1 MTYWM
6 HRIYH
11 IPFLYRNFHKLHHK
25 YKQPTA
31 FSVTAIHPVEA
42 LHIQLMDTLPLF
54 TIPTHWFPFYAVALY
69 TYYHGIIDH
78 SGVNFKAYWWQPWQP
93 DAIFHDNHH
102 QYFHMNFGFNI
113 GYWDKL
119 HGTYRR
125 KDRVYTED
133 IFYGQGKRIDEVS
146 AEELKADLEE
156 RESENPLAYRDNK
169 MEFKL
174 SDTELKAMKGTK
186 K

>member
-1 MTYWM
+1 MTLWRVECIE
-6 HRIYH
+6 RI
-11 IPFLYRNFHKLHHK
+11 
-25 YKQPTA
+25 
-31 FSVTAIHPVEA
+31 
-42 LHIQLMDTLPLF
+42 
-54 TIPTHWFPFYAVALY
+54 FP
-69 TYYHGIIDH
+69 
-78 SGVNFKAYWWQPWQP
+78 
-93 DAIFHDNHH
+93 
-102 QYFHMNFGFNI
+102 
-113 GYWDKL
+113 L